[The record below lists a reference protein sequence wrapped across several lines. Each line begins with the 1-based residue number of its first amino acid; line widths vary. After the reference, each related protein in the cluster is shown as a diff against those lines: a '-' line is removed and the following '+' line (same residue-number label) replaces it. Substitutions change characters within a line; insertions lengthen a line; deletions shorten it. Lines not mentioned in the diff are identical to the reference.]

1 LEWLDFVLKCRDCET
16 VPHDYDLVIGPTAD
30 DNTTLCLKYYKDGV
44 YGKVGSYDAKELL
57 LKNLEVENLGI
68 QYYIGKQEVA
78 DKLILT
84 LKEL

>member
-1 LEWLDFVLKCRDCET
+1 M
-16 VPHDYDLVIGPTAD
+16 
-30 DNTTLCLKYYKDGV
+30 LKYYKDGV
-44 YGKVGSYDAKELL
+44 YGKVGSYEAKGLL